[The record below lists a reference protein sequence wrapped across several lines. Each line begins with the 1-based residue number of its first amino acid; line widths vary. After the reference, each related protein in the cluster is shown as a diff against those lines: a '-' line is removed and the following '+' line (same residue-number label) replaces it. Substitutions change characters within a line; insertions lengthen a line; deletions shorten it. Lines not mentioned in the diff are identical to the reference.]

1 MATLAKEHLKR
12 FSNLDLNQTHY
23 QHYGALEFY
32 SYLKHVK
39 TLQLFMHLLL
49 PVAQAVEHRAFIL
62 EARVRTQKPDQHSG
76 S

>member
-1 MATLAKEHLKR
+1 MKDGTVLNVTMSKWYNNGCMATLAKEHLKR

-39 TLQLFMHLLL
+39 TLQLLMHLLL
-49 PVAQAVEHRAFIL
+49 PQ
-62 EARVRTQKPDQHSG
+62 TGG
-76 S
+76 SSS